1 MANARPEGSP
11 GPRGPVPNVPLVCH
25 SVESGTVPCAEL
37 VKSFLIFPTKANW
50 WENKETGLVFVFVFF
65 CSASP
70 VPRADSPARFDDS
83 LYTGPLQIARAA
95 PEFHSPW
102 SSSIELHQRAARAL
116 LVRHVQ
122 LESPATGGLMQI
134 AYLGDT
140 R

>member
-1 MANARPEGSP
+1 MPV
-11 GPRGPVPNVPLVCH
+11 PRGDLGQGDPVQTSLWFATARSWERSPL
-25 SVESGTVPCAEL
+25 CAEL
-37 VKSFLIFPTKANW
+37 VKSCLIFPTKANW
-50 WENKETGLVFVFVFF
+50 WENKETGLIFVFVFF
-65 CSASP
+65 CSTSP

-83 LYTGPLQIARAA
+83 LYTVPLQIARAA

>member
-1 MANARPEGSP
+1 MPV
-11 GPRGPVPNVPLVCH
+11 PRGHLGQGDPFQMSLWFATAWSRERSPL
-25 SVESGTVPCAEL
+25 CAEL
-37 VKSFLIFPTKANW
+37 VKSCLIFPTKANW

-70 VPRADSPARFDDS
+70 VPRADSLFDDS
-83 LYTGPLQIARAA
+83 LYTGPLQITRAA

-102 SSSIELHQRAARAL
+102 SSSIELHQRAAQAL